1 MGRLTKPNAP
11 YVVNKT
17 TRTPWL
23 REVAAAVVGWLVAM
37 VVSDVEWQL
46 SHDGG
51 DGVMLVVDL
60 VVMLMAADVEDGA
73 VVAAGGGG
81 GRRVAASELM
91 DRVDRAMRNT
101 FVLGRKNPQ
110 ETFSGG
116 GGVPKEDIGIFNGY
130 SPSKKAYQIYNK
142 RTRQIIKTINVQFDE
157 LTQMASEQHGL
168 GPDLHGLTSEHIS
181 SGLVLYQAASTA
193 AKPLTKNDWDL
204 LFQPVF
210 DEYFKN
216 PSAASNPIFATTL
229 PPADTT
235 EASSSSTS
243 IDKDSPS
250 PSTSPNIETT
260 NSPLNSTNV
269 KPNAEV
275 AMFDSDTFTNP
286 FAPPDT
292 NSVESSSQIVD
303 TSNMHIFQQPLYY
316 TKIWTKDHPLV
327 TIIGD
332 PSKLVSTRRQLST
345 DALQCY
351 FHAFLAKAEPKN
363 CKEAM
368 EESHWIEAMQEE
380 IYEFER
386 LEVWELVPRPNK
398 AMIIT
403 YAAHK
408 NMVVFQMDV
417 KTTFLNGILKEEV
430 YSTIALSCN
439 TVQHSKTKHIAVRY
453 HFIKEQ
459 VENGVVELYF
469 VKTDYQLADIFTKA
483 LTRERFE
490 FLINYLGMQSIIP
503 EELKRIP

>member
-1 MGRLTKPNAP
+1 
-11 YVVNKT
+11 
-17 TRTPWL
+17 
-23 REVAAAVVGWLVAM
+23 
-37 VVSDVEWQL
+37 
-46 SHDGG
+46 
-51 DGVMLVVDL
+51 
-60 VVMLMAADVEDGA
+60 
-73 VVAAGGGG
+73 
-81 GRRVAASELM
+81 
-91 DRVDRAMRNT
+91 
-101 FVLGRKNPQ
+101 
-110 ETFSGG
+110 
-116 GGVPKEDIGIFNGY
+116 
-130 SPSKKAYQIYNK
+130 
-142 RTRQIIKTINVQFDE
+142 
-157 LTQMASEQHGL
+157 MASEQHGL

-193 AKPLTKNDWDL
+193 AKPPTKNDWDL

-286 FAPPDT
+286 FSPPDT
-292 NSVESSSQIVD
+292 NSVE
-303 TSNMHIFQQPLYY
+303 
-316 TKIWTKDHPLV
+316 
-327 TIIGD
+327 
-332 PSKLVSTRRQLST
+332 RQLST

-380 IYEFER
+380 IHEFER

-430 YSTIALSCN
+430 YVSQPKGFVNQENPNHVFRLKKALYGLKQAPCACTIALSCN